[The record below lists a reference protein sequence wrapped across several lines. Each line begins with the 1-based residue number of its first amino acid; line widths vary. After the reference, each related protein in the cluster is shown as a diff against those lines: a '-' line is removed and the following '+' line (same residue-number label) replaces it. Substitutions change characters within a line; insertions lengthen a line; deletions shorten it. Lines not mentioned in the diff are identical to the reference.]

1 MQATAGGAR
10 MTTAVGTWEETVAEM
25 GGPGGGIYQDY
36 LAIDGSVLQVENLSP
51 YVTHDAV
58 QQKTP
63 LSL

>member
-36 LAIDGSVLQVENLSP
+36 LAIDGSIGHSEPCKWRTCLRM
-51 YVTHDAV
+51 
-58 QQKTP
+58 
-63 LSL
+63 

>member
-1 MQATAGGAR
+1 

-36 LAIDGSVLQVENLSP
+36 LAIDGSILQVENLSP